1 MAAIA
6 RNLESVESITS
17 SEGLSLAELDAEQAV
32 ELPMRQLMR
41 FHRSRVFFR
50 RSRFV
55 RFNRFDNFNRFNRF
69 NGLGFNRFNRFN
81 GLGFNRFGG
90 TGAFASFGSVA
101 NANSTFQSNFNP
113 QIAIGGFG
121 GGGARISSF
130 NSNFNNT
137 SQFGAPVNFGFG
149 GF

>member
-6 RNLESVESITS
+6 RELESVESVAL
-17 SEGLSLAELDAEQAV
+17 SEGLSLAELDAEEAV
-32 ELPMRQLMR
+32 ELPTRRLMR

-50 RSRFV
+50 HSRFV
-55 RFNRFDNFNRFNRF
+55 RFNRFDRFDHFNRFNRF
-69 NGLGFNRFNRFN
+69 NGFN
-81 GLGFNRFGG
+81 GFGFNRFGG
-90 TGAFASFGSVA
+90 PGAFASFGSVA

-130 NSNFNNT
+130 NS
-137 SQFGAPVNFGFG
+137 
-149 GF
+149 